1 MILNLTRSFHF
12 DLDQK
17 EYHIDYKFTKE
28 ELEGSTES
36 DICLIMEV
44 AVGYSKRK
52 TCKIKKPLSTLHLS
66 NPDIEKMIEEETV
79 RSFHKS

>member
-1 MILNLTRSFHF
+1 MLLNLSRSFHF

-17 EYHIDYKFTKE
+17 EYHIDYKFTRE
-28 ELEGSTES
+28 VLEDSTEN
-36 DICLIMEV
+36 DICLVMEV

-52 TCKIKKPLSTLHLS
+52 TRKVNKPLSTLHLS

-79 RSFHKS
+79 KSFHKA